1 MVQRSR
7 GRGDVIPHS
16 AELLKVLGDCR
27 KRVIDASREVRP
39 FGAAYHALSMV
50 TTAIDSLAHFMT
62 GRPYYF
68 EAGGSVPPEGSRG
81 MILAPRATDDPNSD

>member
-16 AELLKVLGDCR
+16 ADLLKVLGDCR
-27 KRVIDASREVRP
+27 KRVIDAHTEVRP

-50 TTAIDSLAHFMT
+50 TTAIDALATFMT
-62 GRPYYF
+62 GIETISRLAVQSRRR
-68 EAGGSVPPEGSRG
+68 EAG
-81 MILAPRATDDPNSD
+81 T